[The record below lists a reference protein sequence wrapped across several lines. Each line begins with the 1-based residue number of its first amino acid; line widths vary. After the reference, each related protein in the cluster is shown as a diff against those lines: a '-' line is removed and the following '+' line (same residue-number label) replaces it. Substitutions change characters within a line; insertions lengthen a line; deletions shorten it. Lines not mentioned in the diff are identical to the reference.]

1 MSFLSKCEHSNY
13 SILSSPP
20 FPLALKLS
28 TECVYF
34 FYSHYKLGAGQGSV
48 SSEMLVLWEP
58 LAESPPLE
66 REIAKGFLPEPG
78 AANLKLH
85 FTTVAVTSIV
95 SVNILSSRILL
106 FPSPL
111 QPLPFC
117 VCLF

>member
-1 MSFLSKCEHSNY
+1 MSFYQNVSAAT
-13 SILSSPP
+13 IPFSPP
-20 FPLALKLS
+20 LPSPLLSNQS

-66 REIAKGFLPEPG
+66 WEIAKGFLLEPG
-78 AANLKLH
+78 AANLKLR

-95 SVNILSSRILL
+95 SVNILSFRILL
-106 FPSPL
+106 FLSPL